1 MTDAP
6 RTGPAE
12 EPRSHRLIPEI
23 RSVPVEP
30 RYTDPEERR
39 RVRAG
44 LPKVRF
50 RVAVDPAEVLERP

>member
-1 MTDAP
+1 MTDTSRNGCRP
-6 RTGPAE
+6 

-30 RYTDPEERR
+30 KYADPEERR
-39 RVRAG
+39 RVRAA

-50 RVAVDPAEVLERP
+50 SVAVDPAEVLDRP